1 MRVNYESKSGLA
13 LHLHPQSGEHLRLFL
28 THLHLVQVRLQEHL
42 ISSLHALET
51 SGIVI
56 HTGIQ

>member
-13 LHLHPQSGEHLRLFL
+13 LHLHPQSGEHLRSFL

-51 SGIVI
+51 SGMVI

>member
-1 MRVNYESKSGLA
+1 MTVNYESKSGLA
-13 LHLHPQSGEHLRLFL
+13 LHLHAQSSEQLRLALTHLRL
-28 THLHLVQVRLQEHL
+28 VQVPLQEHL

-56 HTGIQ
+56 HTGTQ